1 MMKNSRQISVQAWV
15 WRSMVKTGIIP
26 LILVEA
32 VLVTIYLISNH
43 FISSENM
50 SFIRSQVNSELN
62 ISAEMESD
70 SVRERILSIS
80 RLANIYRNETERVL
94 SEDIKQKE
102 LNNLNLA
109 MSDNGV
115 LYSKSDNGG
124 AASYYSALTAN
135 ENKDLKKISKLARL
149 DPLMK
154 QIKTSDPFI
163 SAIYFNS
170 WDSYNRIYPWFN
182 TLEQYPPDMD
192 IPQYNFYY
200 LADQQHNPERNVVW
214 TDVYIDPAGQ
224 GWMASA
230 IAPVYSND
238 KLEGV
243 VGLDITVDTIV
254 KNIQNLSVPWG
265 GYAIL
270 VSDSGNI
277 MALPPQGEVDL
288 NISELKSYDYHQA
301 ISEEVFKPEAFNL
314 FKRQDTLTL
323 EDKFN
328 SQDHGLTKLVLNQQ
342 NKLVSWATIPETNWK
357 VLFVVDEEKMYQDS
371 LKLKNKYQNIG
382 YIMIIGLISFYI
394 LFFAFTW
401 FVSKRM
407 SRAIADPLAKI
418 RNMFYQVS
426 IGKFDVSHEQFNLKE
441 LNDTATATIRM
452 GKRLDK
458 LTSQL
463 KSAKVEAEGAN
474 MAKSRFISNVSH
486 EIRTP
491 MNSILALSDMLLKED
506 ITHDQANSLRR
517 IKKSGEH
524 LILVIDDVLDL
535 SKIESGRLHI
545 ESIPFSVYSLIQ
557 DVYELFEP
565 RIINKQISLGM
576 HVAEN
581 IPALI
586 GDPLRIKQILINY
599 VSNAI
604 KFTERGQVDVRV
616 QAFHSSG
623 SKTVLRIEVA
633 DTGIGLSSDEKSKVF
648 DSFQQADTS
657 TTRKYGG
664 TGLGLTISR
673 SIAQLMNGK
682 LGVESTVNEG
692 STFWFEVELESEG
705 DSTINAALHL
715 NSSAT
720 GISDE
725 QIMTDSMDC
734 GDMTCFADKI
744 DYLIRLLEENN
755 LEAEDYFFEHKA
767 CFDLVVPN
775 GSAQLAQSISCY
787 DFSHALSVTKR
798 IKAELA
804 NQLT

>member
-1 MMKNSRQISVQAWV
+1 MKNSHQISVQAWV
-15 WRSMVKTGIIP
+15 WRSMIKTGIIP

-62 ISAEMESD
+62 ISTVMESD
-70 SVRERILSIS
+70 IVRERILSIS

-94 SEDIKQKE
+94 SEDIQQQA
-102 LNNLNLA
+102 LNDSNLA
-109 MSDNGV
+109 ISDSGV
-115 LYSKSDNGG
+115 LYSKKNNGG

-135 ENKDLKKISKLARL
+135 ENKDLTKIAKLARL

-154 QIKTSDPFI
+154 QIKSSDPFI

-200 LADQQHNPERNVVW
+200 LANQEYNPERNVVW

-230 IAPVYSND
+230 VAPVYSNS

-254 KNIQNLSVPWG
+254 KNIQNSSVPWD

-277 MALPPQGEVDL
+277 MALPPRGEIDL
-288 NISELKSYDYHQA
+288 NITELKSHDYHQT
-301 ISEEVFKPEAFNL
+301 ISEEVFKPEEFNL
-314 FKRQDTLTL
+314 FKRQDTLKL
-323 EDKFN
+323 EEEFN
-328 SQDHGLTKLVLNQQ
+328 NQEHGLTKLVLNKE

-357 VLFVVDEEKMYQDS
+357 VLFVVDEEKMYEDS

-382 YIMIIGLISFYI
+382 YIMIMGLLGFYI
-394 LFFAFTW
+394 LFFVFTW

-407 SRAIADPLAKI
+407 SRAIAEPLAKI

-426 IGKFDVSHEQFNLKE
+426 IGKFDISQEHYNLKE
-441 LNDTATATIRM
+441 LNDTASATIRM
-452 GKRLDK
+452 GRRLDK

-463 KSAKVEAEGAN
+463 KSAKVEAEEAN

-491 MNSILALSDMLLKED
+491 MNSILALSDMLLKDD
-506 ITHDQANSLRR
+506 ITNDQANSLRR

-524 LILVIDDVLDL
+524 LTLVIDDVLDL

-545 ESIPFSVYSLIQ
+545 ENIPFNVYSLVQ

-565 RIINKQISLGM
+565 RIINRPISLDM
-576 HVAEN
+576 QVAEK
-581 IPALI
+581 IPVLI

-616 QAFHSSG
+616 QASQSTD
-623 SKTVLRIEVA
+623 SKIVLRIEVA

-648 DSFQQADTS
+648 ESFQQADTS

-692 STFWFEVELESEG
+692 STFWFEVELESQD
-705 DSTINAALHL
+705 DSVISSELHL
-715 NSSAT
+715 NT
-720 GISDE
+720 GSIGVSDE
-725 QIMTDSMDC
+725 QLMTDSMDC
-734 GDMTCFADKI
+734 ADMTCFADKL
-744 DYLIRLLEENN
+744 DYLTQLLEENN
-755 LEAEDYFFEHKA
+755 LEAEDYFFEHKR

-787 DFSHALSVTKR
+787 DFSHALSVTIK
-798 IKAELA
+798 IKAELID
-804 NQLT
+804 QMT